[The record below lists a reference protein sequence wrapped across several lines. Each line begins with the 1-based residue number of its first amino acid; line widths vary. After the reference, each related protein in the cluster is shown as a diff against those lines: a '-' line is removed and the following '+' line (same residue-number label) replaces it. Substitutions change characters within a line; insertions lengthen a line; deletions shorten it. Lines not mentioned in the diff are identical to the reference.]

1 MTGGEGLPVG
11 SGPSGRAP
19 TLTTR
24 ETANPDCKVGQ
35 EILRLRRGKSMGV
48 FVCAYACICVLVRVC
63 VYVCTHKCVY
73 MCVCVHVS
81 ACACMR
87 VCV

>member
-1 MTGGEGLPVG
+1 MG